1 VDWVIKM
8 EKKEEK
14 LKKRTAKIAEVSK
27 KKIADLKRYLSFYIG
42 EKQFAISDEE
52 TSIITQNT
60 EIRILSKLQQPL
72 VGIVNFKGTIY
83 SVIDL
88 NLLFG
93 KEIDSNIRNLIFLKN
108 YYLALSFTQIDDM
121 VKMPLK
127 AIKSIANSDIEF
139 VNSFF
144 VRKNKD
150 VYIIDVKEFY
160 ETYFSSR

>member
-1 VDWVIKM
+1 MK
-8 EKKEEK
+8 KKEEK
-14 LKKRTAKIAEVSK
+14 LKKRTAKIAKVSEK
-27 KKIADLKRYLSFYIG
+27 KVVDLKRYLSFYIG
-42 EKQFAISDEE
+42 EKQFAVSDEE

-60 EIRILSKLQQPL
+60 EVRILSKLQPPL
-72 VGIVNFKGTIY
+72 IGIVNFKGTIY

-93 KEIDSNIRNLIFLKN
+93 KKIDSNVKNLIFLKN

-121 VKMPLK
+121 VKIPLK
-127 AIKSIANSDIEF
+127 TIKSIANSDIEF

-144 VRKNKD
+144 ISKNKD